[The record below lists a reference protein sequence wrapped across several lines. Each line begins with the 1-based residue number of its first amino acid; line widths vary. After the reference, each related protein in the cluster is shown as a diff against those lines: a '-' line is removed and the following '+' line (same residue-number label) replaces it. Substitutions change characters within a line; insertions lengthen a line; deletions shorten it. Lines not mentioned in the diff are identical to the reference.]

1 AGLNV
6 KAGTIIES
14 IDGELI
20 TPDKDLPQY
29 LNRKA
34 GKTVLLNIIEGTT
47 KREITVKAISQGE
60 QNSLLYDR
68 WVKRNADE
76 VEKLSGGALGYV
88 HI

>member
-1 AGLNV
+1 
-6 KAGTIIES
+6 
-14 IDGELI
+14 
-20 TPDKDLPQY
+20 
-29 LNRKA
+29 A

-88 HI
+88 HIPGMNDGAFRSTYEEMMGKYFAKKGVVVDTRNN

>member
-1 AGLNV
+1 MKIEEVIKDGPLDKAGLNV

-68 WVKRNADE
+68 W
-76 VEKLSGGALGYV
+76 
-88 HI
+88 